1 MEKVSYG
8 RIEKKLYVYYE
19 NLQEIDAL
27 EKEIEVLKSQDKRI
41 EEILKTNQY
50 PSLST
55 DLKAIGNDERVQT
68 SPNGSSQAESQM
80 IAMAGLFLKEQ
91 KSIRHKMTKKEMKLM
106 KLRRSTIS
114 ISTKLERLN
123 ELEFKFVKYKYGSN
137 LQLKDMLAKLHITK
151 NPYYNL
157 KNSIIEKL
165 GKWMEEDIYERE
177 V

>member
-1 MEKVSYG
+1 MGKVSYG

-19 NLQEIDAL
+19 NLQEINAL
-27 EKEIEVLKSQDKRI
+27 EKEIQVLKSQDKRI
-41 EEILKTNQY
+41 EEILRTNKY

-68 SPNGSSQAESQM
+68 SPNGSSQAERQM

-91 KSIRHKMTKKEMKLM
+91 KSIRHKMTNKEMKLM
-106 KLRRSTIS
+106 KLKRSTIS
-114 ISTKLERLN
+114 ITTKLERLSD
-123 ELEFKFVKYKYGSN
+123 LEFKFVKYKYESK
-137 LQLKDMLAKLHITK
+137 LQFKDMLAKLHMTK

-165 GKWMEEDIYERE
+165 EKWMEEENYEI
-177 V
+177 